1 MRIGLDLDDTICST
15 NKVIKKYEDK
25 YCTEKKINSTVL
37 WSNQESKNDFLNTY
51 LETIYMEARIKNNSK
66 KIINEL
72 KKGNNKIFIIT
83 ARTNKYIKQNME
95 ELIKK
100 YLKKKKIEVDKII
113 INSKDKVTMC
123 KELKIDIMLED
134 NLYNYEALS
143 KENINVV
150 LFDELKQHQNINNR
164 INNWSE
170 FTKFINC

>member
-1 MRIGLDLDDTICST
+1 
-15 NKVIKKYEDK
+15 
-25 YCTEKKINSTVL
+25 
-37 WSNQESKNDFLNTY
+37 
-51 LETIYMEARIKNNSK
+51 MEARIKNNSK